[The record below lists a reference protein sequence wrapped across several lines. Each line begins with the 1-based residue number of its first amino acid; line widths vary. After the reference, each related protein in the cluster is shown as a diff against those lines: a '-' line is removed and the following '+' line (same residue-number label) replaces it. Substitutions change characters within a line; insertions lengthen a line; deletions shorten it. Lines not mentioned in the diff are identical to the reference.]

1 MAAKGSR
8 TISVVLP
15 ALNEE
20 ETVGS
25 VVETITP
32 LVGGLVDELIVLDSG
47 STDDTEIRALA
58 AGARVISREVAL
70 PEVPPQPGK
79 GEVLWRSLAATTG
92 DIVVFVDSDLIDPDP
107 MFVPKLVGPLLT
119 TEGVHLVKGFYR
131 RPLKVSGSEDANGG
145 GRVTE
150 LVARPLLAALRP
162 ELSYLMQPL
171 GGEYAGTRELLT
183 SVPFAPGYGVEI
195 GLLIDTYDR
204 LGLDA
209 IAQVNLGVREHRNR
223 PLTELATMSRQVIA
237 TLLSRCGVPDSAV
250 GLTQFFADGDDYT
263 PRTSEVSL
271 ADRPPMITLR
281 PPLGCVARAPQR
293 GSRRLIVA
301 PLRAGGPRGL
311 VGPVRQYRE
320 RDPDPAVPGG
330 ADPGVRRAVRRGQ
343 RAVRARRGAAA
354 AAPRHHRDGV
364 ARIRC
369 HRRRRRSG
377 QVHPDAARLQDQR
390 GRLGAGPAGPGAR
403 PAARSAGGGAGDPVQ
418 RRRRAGG
425 GTRRRRCA
433 CAAVRGQGRLV
444 TATPEDD
451 GRVRCGWIDQSRL
464 APADFTLYRDYHD
477 TEWGRPLR
485 DSKALFERVSLEAF
499 QSGLSWLIIL
509 RKRENFRRAFHRF
522 DIDRV
527 ARYTDRD
534 IERLMDDAGIV
545 RNRSK
550 IEATIANARAAA
562 DLDVDLGELLWSFA
576 PPSAATAR
584 RPVRRFLRSPRN
596 RRRWPRN

>member
-1 MAAKGSR
+1 MTLTPELPGTDVVTGRWLADHSFSRPLWTVDELVAAKRGR

-25 VVETITP
+25 VVETIAP
-32 LVGGLVDELIVLDSG
+32 LVDELIVLDSG

-79 GEVLWRSLAATTG
+79 GEVLWRSLAVTTG

-119 TEGVHLVKGFYR
+119 VDRVHLVKGFYR
-131 RPLKVSGSEDANGG
+131 RPLKISSSEDANGG

-150 LVARPLLAALRP
+150 LVARPLLSALRP

-183 SVPFAPGYGVEI
+183 ALPFAPGYGVEI

-263 PRTSEVSL
+263 PRTSKVSL

-281 PPLGCVARAPQR
+281 PR
-293 GSRRLIVA
+293 
-301 PLRAGGPRGL
+301 
-311 VGPVRQYRE
+311 
-320 RDPDPAVPGG
+320 
-330 ADPGVRRAVRRGQ
+330 
-343 RAVRARRGAAA
+343 
-354 AAPRHHRDGV
+354 
-364 ARIRC
+364 
-369 HRRRRRSG
+369 
-377 QVHPDAARLQDQR
+377 
-390 GRLGAGPAGPGAR
+390 
-403 PAARSAGGGAGDPVQ
+403 
-418 RRRRAGG
+418 
-425 GTRRRRCA
+425 
-433 CAAVRGQGRLV
+433 
-444 TATPEDD
+444 
-451 GRVRCGWIDQSRL
+451 
-464 APADFTLYRDYHD
+464 
-477 TEWGRPLR
+477 
-485 DSKALFERVSLEAF
+485 
-499 QSGLSWLIIL
+499 
-509 RKRENFRRAFHRF
+509 
-522 DIDRV
+522 
-527 ARYTDRD
+527 
-534 IERLMDDAGIV
+534 
-545 RNRSK
+545 
-550 IEATIANARAAA
+550 
-562 DLDVDLGELLWSFA
+562 
-576 PPSAATAR
+576 
-584 RPVRRFLRSPRN
+584 
-596 RRRWPRN
+596 